1 MGAMGEITT
10 DNVSSSLTGDT
21 VTDLGGSWRSKNRKL
36 TDFDMS
42 GQRQRKISHRKVI
55 IHDDGDICNR
65 TYNKVCSLS
74 IYLYLLCNCS
84 ITCRSVPSLTI
95 LTTTIPLCSTSWASR
110 TPRMLSTSSS
120 CPCLGC
126 LH

>member
-21 VTDLGGSWRSKNRKL
+21 VTDLAGSWRSKNRKL

-65 TYNKVCSLS
+65 TYNKVCSVC
-74 IYLYLLCNCS
+74 LLRFNPPLTAPPPAGVS
-84 ITCRSVPSLTI
+84 LRSRP
-95 LTTTIPLCSTSWASR
+95 
-110 TPRMLSTSSS
+110 
-120 CPCLGC
+120 
-126 LH
+126 